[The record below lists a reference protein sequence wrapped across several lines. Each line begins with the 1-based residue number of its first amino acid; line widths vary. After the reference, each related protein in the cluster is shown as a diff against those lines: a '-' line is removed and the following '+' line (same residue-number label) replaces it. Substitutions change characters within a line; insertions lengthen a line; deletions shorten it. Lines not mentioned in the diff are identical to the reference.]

1 MSLGVHHID
10 ISLENIPGKL
20 DDIKTKRLVEHS
32 AGNGINGGHT
42 PKINWAELATF
53 IRAAASTDDEEAFLA
68 NIESFVLPT
77 KADVLSV
84 SSNSTFVEGIIKNVN
99 KQIVYLYKGTRG
111 DIDTYLASDD
121 DNYIDY
127 G

>member
-1 MSLGVHHID
+1 M
-10 ISLENIPGKL
+10 
-20 DDIKTKRLVEHS
+20 
-32 AGNGINGGHT
+32 
-42 PKINWAELATF
+42 
-53 IRAAASTDDEEAFLA
+53 
-68 NIESFVLPT
+68 
-77 KADVLSV
+77 

-99 KQIVYLYKGTRG
+99 KQIVYLYKGTSG